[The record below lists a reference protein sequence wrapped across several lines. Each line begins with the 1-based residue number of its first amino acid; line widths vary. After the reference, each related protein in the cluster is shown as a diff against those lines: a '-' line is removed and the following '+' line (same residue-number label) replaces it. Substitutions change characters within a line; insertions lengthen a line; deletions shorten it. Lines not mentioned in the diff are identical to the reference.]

1 MNRFRPTNGAP
12 LGGLARAILLA
23 WAAFLLS
30 GFAVARTLD
39 PDPRGFGTHQQ
50 FGLPECSIRVLF
62 SRPCP
67 GCGMTTAFSYFVR
80 GEFVAATRANPAGVL
95 LAMLCVLMIPWSLVS
110 AALGSIW
117 LVEEP
122 MTLLA
127 ILIAVIGCLAVLSWM
142 IAIWRG
148 V

>member
-1 MNRFRPTNGAP
+1 MA
-12 LGGLARAILLA
+12 LAV
-23 WAAFLLS
+23 FLLS
-30 GFAVARTLD
+30 GFALARTLE
-39 PDPRGFGTHQQ
+39 PDPRGYGTHQQ

-80 GEFVAATRANPAGVL
+80 GEFAAATRANPAGVL
-95 LAMLCVLMIPWSLVS
+95 LAMVCVLMIPWSLVS
-110 AALGSIW
+110 AIQGSTW

-127 ILIAVIGCLAVLSWM
+127 IMIAAIGCLAVLAWLT
-142 IAIWRG
+142 AIWRG

>member
-1 MNRFRPTNGAP
+1 
-12 LGGLARAILLA
+12 
-23 WAAFLLS
+23 
-30 GFAVARTLD
+30 
-39 PDPRGFGTHQQ
+39 
-50 FGLPECSIRVLF
+50 
-62 SRPCP
+62 
-67 GCGMTTAFSYFVR
+67 MTTAFSYFVR